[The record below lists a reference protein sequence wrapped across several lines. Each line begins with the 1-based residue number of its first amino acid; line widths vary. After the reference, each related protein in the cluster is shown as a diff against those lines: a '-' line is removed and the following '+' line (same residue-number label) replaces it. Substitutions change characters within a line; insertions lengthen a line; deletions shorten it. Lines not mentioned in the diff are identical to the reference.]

1 MTYSVEFYADVEMVG
16 DDPHPPALT
25 VEVRPNFV
33 VGDSYCLCYITETS
47 PAEGIRLHGR
57 GSFKATA
64 VCAPEVRD
72 HFASGASFELR
83 AASRVF
89 ARGIF
94 REIISCIE
102 DRPLAV

>member
-1 MTYSVEFYADVEMVG
+1 
-16 DDPHPPALT
+16 
-25 VEVRPNFV
+25 
-33 VGDSYCLCYITETS
+33 
-47 PAEGIRLHGR
+47 
-57 GSFKATA
+57 